1 MNCCHVV
8 WYVVLGFGGGCLGSC
23 SLGLCKLL
31 AEDGLDLSGCKGV
44 GCKVVVVSVV

>member
-8 WYVVLGFGGGCLGSC
+8 GYVVLGFGGGFLGSC
-23 SLGLCKLL
+23 SLL
-31 AEDGLDLSGCKGV
+31 AEDGLGLSGCMGV